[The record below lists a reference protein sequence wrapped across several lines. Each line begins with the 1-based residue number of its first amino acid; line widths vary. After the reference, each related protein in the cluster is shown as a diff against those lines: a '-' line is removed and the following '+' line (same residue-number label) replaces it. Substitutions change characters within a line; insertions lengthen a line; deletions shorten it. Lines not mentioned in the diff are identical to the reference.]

1 MQPLEVTGDAGQR
14 RVFQG
19 TDRQRDQGGQIV
31 AVAPPGRPLQHG
43 RVDKAVARQPA
54 HRAGRRRPLARGA
67 PAATFAYLARRACS
81 MNARRTAFMRV
92 W

>member
-1 MQPLEVTGDAGQR
+1 MITHQIRAHATILPH
-14 RVFQG
+14 
-19 TDRQRDQGGQIV
+19 RDQTPNKLTVPFGEIPWPS
-31 AVAPPGRPLQHG
+31 ASPETIASAPCET
-43 RVDKAVARQPA
+43 
-54 HRAGRRRPLARGA
+54 GA